1 MRTHTMSFHISRIHD
16 LILPAIIFILMSAL
30 KLSAQEPVGGTPE
43 LEKQIELFTE
53 KTESE
58 ADFSEF
64 QEEIDALRR
73 NPVNINSRNIVDL
86 ARLFVLDQRQ
96 LHQLLAYTT
105 AYGDLLT
112 IYELKAIDGFDSAT
126 IRQILPYIVL
136 APSQPEIFSL
146 KQAVKGG
153 RHSVLL
159 RWQRVLQKQEG
170 YLPASDSLLEARP
183 DARYKGSPD
192 RLLLKYGYDYR
203 TRLRWGLTAEKDPGE
218 EFFGGSQPQGFDFYS
233 GYVFARDLGPVRR
246 VVVGDYHAAFGQG
259 LVMWSG
265 LSFGK
270 AGLAGGIVQ
279 NAGGI
284 RPSASANEVFFLR
297 GGALTLGIGPF
308 EVSAFASHLA
318 LDARTQA
325 QDSIT
330 EGVRSL
336 LTTGFHRTP
345 SEISSK
351 GAIHLTTMGGNL
363 SYNGAFFKV
372 GVTAVSAGFDQEF
385 QPKTGLYNQFQQP
398 LQHEFTAGADVRVYL
413 RKLILMAEMAR
424 DIEGKMA
431 GIINATWKPDPRFS
445 LNAIYRNYD
454 KAFRNYYSNAFGE
467 NSGVYNEEGVY
478 LGCRVQPARY
488 VEISAFAD
496 FFRFPWFRYRVD
508 GPSQG
513 REYYFRADIR
523 LGRQARMHTRYR
535 YEEKPVNTSESGRKT
550 NVLFPRSFHNFRFHI
565 DYEPIAQ
572 WVFASRVEM
581 IFNKTVSS
589 GYRQGFLLYQ
599 DFSWKPEFAP
609 MTLTARFAHF
619 DTDTYDERLYA
630 YERDVLYSFSIPAY
644 YYNGQRVYLMLK
656 YEWGERIDLWLRLAS
671 SFYDDRSLIGSGLDA
686 ISGSTRTEAKLQL
699 VFKL

>member
-1 MRTHTMSFHISRIHD
+1 MQTNTSSCHNNRGHALTLAAVF
-16 LILPAIIFILMSAL
+16 LILTAAL
-30 KLSAQEPVGGTPE
+30 QISAQEPVGGTPE

-73 NPVNINSRNIVDL
+73 NPVNINSRNIADL

-112 IYELKAIDGFDSAT
+112 VYELKAISGFDSVT

-136 APSQPEIFSL
+136 APSQPEAFL
-146 KQAVKGG
+146 LRQAVKAG

-170 YLPASDSLLEARP
+170 YQPATDSLLEAKP

-218 EFFGGSQPQGFDFYS
+218 EFFGGSQPGGFDFYS

-284 RPSASANEVFFLR
+284 RPSTSANEVFFLR
-297 GGALTLGIGPF
+297 GGALTIGYGSF
-308 EVSAFASHLA
+308 ELSTFASYLS

-325 QDSIT
+325 LDSLS
-330 EGVRSL
+330 ESVRSL
-336 LTTGFHRTP
+336 ITTGFHRTS
-345 SEISSK
+345 SEIAAK
-351 GAIHLTTMGGNL
+351 GAMHLTTIGGNL

-372 GVTAVSAGFDQEF
+372 GVTAVSAGFDQAF
-385 QPKTGLYNQFQQP
+385 QPQTGLYNQFQQP
-398 LQHEFTAGADVRVYL
+398 LQHEFTAGADARVYL
-413 RKLILMAEMAR
+413 RKLILMAEVAR

-445 LNAIYRNYD
+445 LGAIYRNYD

-467 NSGVYNEEGVY
+467 NSGVYNEEGMY
-478 LGCRVQPARY
+478 IGCRVQPARY

-496 FFRFPWFRYRVD
+496 FFRFPWFRYRAD

-513 REYYFRADIR
+513 REYYFRADMR
-523 LGRQARMHTRYR
+523 LGRQARMHIRYR
-535 YEEKPVNTSESGRKT
+535 YEEKPVNMTDNTRKT

-565 DYEPIAQ
+565 DYGPLDQ
-572 WVFASRVEM
+572 WTFATRAEV

-599 DFSWKPEFAP
+599 DLSWKPDFAP
-609 MTLTARFAHF
+609 MAVTARFAHF

-644 YYNGQRVYLMLK
+644 YYRGRRVYLMLK
-656 YEWGERIDLWLRLAS
+656 YEWGERLDLWLRLAS
-671 SFYDDRSLIGSGLDA
+671 SFYDDRSVIGSGLDA